1 MKLGGL
7 IPQHE
12 ESDNLVGIFFL
23 KNKNVKLL
31 RKLDFFKKCVKRQ
44 KIC

>member
-1 MKLGGL
+1 VLKLGGL

-23 KNKNVKLL
+23 KNKNVKL
-31 RKLDFFKKCVKRQ
+31 RKLVEDFS
-44 KIC
+44 